1 MENVRDRG
9 TQLREGLSRLMAE
22 FDFIREV
29 RGEGLILGLDLSVDG
44 RPYAKAAL
52 AHGLLINCTHNHV
65 LRLLPPFI
73 ITARQVDDF
82 LARFRVVLA
91 KTKRPDAYAPAG
103 QANALRAMSGA
114 R

>member
-1 MENVRDRG
+1 MENVRERG
-9 TQLREGLSRLMAE
+9 AQLRAGLSRLMAE

-29 RGEGLILGLDLSVDG
+29 RGEGLMLGLDLSVDG

-52 AHGLLINCTHNHV
+52 AHGLLINCTHTHV

-73 ITARQVDDF
+73 VTERQVSEF
-82 LARFRVVLA
+82 LARFHTVLA
-91 KTKRPDAYAPAG
+91 KTRRSAVYPPA
-103 QANALRAMSGA
+103 AAVNVRHAAGA